1 MRHPGKLPSCAAPNG
16 SSGKA
21 RTSAAPRP
29 RAARAEHAGEDE
41 GDRLVGRL
49 DAAKANT
56 PPKAS
61 GVELRVGIFLCP
73 KFPLLSLAGLC
84 DALRHAADLGDQSR
98 QLRCTWTVLGGS
110 AAPVAAS
117 CGVEVPVQDAA
128 SSDCGF
134 DYVAVIGGLLP
145 SMEKPDPRAQRFLSR
160 AARAGVPLV
169 GICTGSFV
177 LARHGFMQGKVA
189 CVHPFHV
196 SDWKEAFP
204 GQAFTTNC
212 DYVFDGDRITCAGG
226 ISIIEL
232 ATELIRLH
240 CGPDRAAKVVHQ
252 MTVTQRTA
260 TSHVARRR
268 ALGYAS
274 ADNDKLR
281 QAIVLME
288 KNITTPLEIAVIAR
302 IVDSSSRQL
311 ERVFLAETGAAPSE
325 FYRNSR
331 LKYGRWLLSSTDS
344 PVSSIAYEC
353 GFADASHFIRHFQQ
367 LYGVSPGR
375 LRKALQPA
383 PA

>member
-1 MRHPGKLPSCAAPNG
+1 MRHPEKSP
-16 SSGKA
+16 
-21 RTSAAPRP
+21 RTALSAHP
-29 RAARAEHAGEDE
+29 ARAEPPRE
-41 GDRLVGRL
+41 GQALVERL
-49 DAAKANT
+49 DAAPAKPT
-56 PPKAS
+56 PKAS
-61 GVELRVGIFLCP
+61 GVELRIGILLLP
-73 KFPLLSLAGLC
+73 TFPLLSLAGLC

-98 QLRCTWTVLGGS
+98 QVRCSWTVLS
-110 AAPVAAS
+110 ASGEAVQSS
-117 CGVEVPVQDAA
+117 CGVAVAAQPAWDANA
-128 SSDCGF
+128 DTGTRTQTGTGF

-145 SMEKPDPRAQRFLSR
+145 AMKHTDPRGLAFLQQA
-160 AARAGVPLV
+160 AARGTPLV
-169 GICTGSFV
+169 GICTGSFA

-196 SDWKEAFP
+196 NDWQAAFP
-204 GQAFTTNC
+204 GLAFTTNC

-252 MTVTQRTA
+252 MTVTQKSA
-260 TSHVARRR
+260 ISHMARRR

-288 KNITTPLEIAVIAR
+288 KNITTPLEIGVIAR
-302 IVDSSSRQL
+302 LVDSSSRQL
-311 ERVFLAETGAAPSE
+311 ERVFLAETGASPSE

-331 LKYGRWLLSSTDS
+331 LKYGRWLLTTADS
-344 PVSSIAYEC
+344 PVSTIAYEC

-375 LRKALQPA
+375 LRKALQPTA
-383 PA
+383 

>member
-1 MRHPGKLPSCAAPNG
+1 MRHSGKLPTKGASAPKAAAAKRAKRAPA
-16 SSGKA
+16 KA
-21 RTSAAPRP
+21 NRT
-29 RAARAEHAGEDE
+29 AGVQDE
-41 GDRLVGRL
+41 GNQLVDRL
-49 DAAKANT
+49 DAAKAKT
-56 PPKAS
+56 PPKT

-73 KFPLLSLAGLC
+73 RFPLLSLAGLC

-98 QLRCTWTVLGGS
+98 QLRCTWAVLS
-110 AAPVAAS
+110 AAGETVASS
-117 CGVEVPVQDAA
+117 CGVEVATLPAA
-128 SSDCGF
+128 SSDCNF

-145 SMEKPDPRAQRFLSR
+145 FMKTADPRGVKFLNH
-160 AARAGVPLV
+160 AAKAGVPLI
-169 GICTGSFV
+169 GICTGSFA
-177 LARHGFMQGKVA
+177 LARHGFMQGRMA

-196 SDWKEAFP
+196 NDWKEAFP
-204 GQAFTTNC
+204 DLPFTTNC
-212 DYVFDGDRITCAGG
+212 DYIFDGDRITCAGG

-252 MTVTQRTA
+252 MTVTRKSA
-260 TSHVARRR
+260 ISHVARRR
-268 ALGYAS
+268 ALGYAC

-288 KNITTPLEIAVIAR
+288 KNITTPLEISVIAK

-311 ERVFLAETGAAPSE
+311 ERVFLAETGASPSG

-331 LKYGRWLLSSTDS
+331 LKYGRWLLTSTDS
-344 PVSSIAYEC
+344 PVSTIAYEC

-375 LRKALQPA
+375 LRKALPA
-383 PA
+383 VEV

>member
-1 MRHPGKLPSCAAPNG
+1 MRHSGKLPTKG
-16 SSGKA
+16 
-21 RTSAAPRP
+21 TSAPKAAAAKRVKRAPAKTN
-29 RAARAEHAGEDE
+29 RAAGVQDE
-41 GDRLVGRL
+41 GNQLVDRL
-49 DAAKANT
+49 DAAKAKT
-56 PPKAS
+56 PPKT

-73 KFPLLSLAGLC
+73 RFPLLSLAGLC

-98 QLRCTWTVLGGS
+98 QLRCTWAVLS
-110 AAPVAAS
+110 AAGETVASS
-117 CGVEVPVQDAA
+117 CGVEVATLPAA
-128 SSDCGF
+128 SSDCNF

-145 SMEKPDPRAQRFLSR
+145 FMKTADPRGVKFLNH
-160 AARAGVPLV
+160 AAKTGVPLI
-169 GICTGSFV
+169 GICTGSFA
-177 LARHGFMQGKVA
+177 LARHGFMKGRMA

-196 SDWKEAFP
+196 NDWKEAFP
-204 GQAFTTNC
+204 DLPFTTNC

-252 MTVTQRTA
+252 MTVTRKSA
-260 TSHVARRR
+260 ISHVARRR
-268 ALGYAS
+268 ALGYVC

-288 KNITTPLEIAVIAR
+288 KNITTPLEISVIAK

-311 ERVFLAETGAAPSE
+311 ERVFLAETGASPSE

-331 LKYGRWLLSSTDS
+331 LKYGRWLLTSTDS
-344 PVSSIAYEC
+344 PVSTIAYEC

-375 LRKALQPA
+375 LRKALPA
-383 PA
+383 VEV

>member
-1 MRHPGKLPSCAAPNG
+1 MGGP
-16 SSGKA
+16 
-21 RTSAAPRP
+21 
-29 RAARAEHAGEDE
+29 AGAQEE
-41 GDRLVGRL
+41 GAQLVDRLDL
-49 DAAKANT
+49 ANT
-56 PPKAS
+56 RMAPKS
-61 GVELRVGIFLCP
+61 LGVELRVGIFLCSR
-73 KFPLLSLAGLC
+73 FPLLSLAGLC

-98 QLRCTWTVLGGS
+98 QVRCTWTVLGATGDAVTS
-110 AAPVAAS
+110 S
-117 CGVEVPVQDAA
+117 CGVEVPALSAA
-128 SSDCGF
+128 SSDVNF

-145 SMEKPDPRAQRFLSR
+145 SMKAADP
-160 AARAGVPLV
+160 AAVKLLGQAVRKGVPLI

-177 LARHGFMQGKVA
+177 LAKHGFMKERVA

-196 SDWKEAFP
+196 DDWKEAFP
-204 GQAFTTNC
+204 GLAFTTNC

-232 ATELIRLH
+232 ATELIRMH
-240 CGPDRAAKVVHQ
+240 CGSDRAAKVVHQ
-252 MTVTQRTA
+252 MTVTQKSI
-260 TSHVARRR
+260 SHVSRRR

-288 KNITTPLEIAVIAR
+288 KNITTPLEISVIAK

-311 ERVFLAETGAAPSE
+311 ERVFQAETGTAPSE

-331 LKYGRWLLSSTDS
+331 LKYGRWLLASTDS
-344 PVSSIAYEC
+344 PVSTIAYEC

-375 LRKALQPA
+375 LRKALQPVA
-383 PA
+383 G

>member
-1 MRHPGKLPSCAAPNG
+1 MRHPVKTPIRGKTTPKNVPATPETEAQG
-16 SSGKA
+16 A
-21 RTSAAPRP
+21 RLV
-29 RAARAEHAGEDE
+29 
-41 GDRLVGRL
+41 DRLDV
-49 DAAKANT
+49 AKPRSA
-56 PPKAS
+56 PKAS
-61 GVELRVGIFLCP
+61 GIELRIGIYLWP
-73 KFPLLSLAGLC
+73 RFPLLSLAGLC

-98 QLRCTWTVLGGS
+98 QVRCSWTVLS
-110 AAPVAAS
+110 ADGQPVTSS
-117 CGVEVPVQDAA
+117 CGVEVAAQDAA
-128 SSDCGF
+128 QSDADF

-145 SMEKPDPRAQRFLSR
+145 FMKSADARGQRFLKT
-160 AARAGVPLV
+160 AAGRGVPLI
-169 GICTGSFV
+169 GICTGSFA
-177 LARHGFMQGKVA
+177 LARHGFMEGRMA

-204 GQAFTTNC
+204 ALAFTTNC
-212 DYVFDGDRITCAGG
+212 DYVIDGDRITCAGG

-252 MTVTQRTA
+252 MTVTQKSA
-260 TSHVARRR
+260 ISHVARRR
-268 ALGYAS
+268 ALGYAT

-302 IVDSSSRQL
+302 IVESSSRQL
-311 ERVFLAETGAAPSE
+311 ERVFLAETGSSPSE
-325 FYRNSR
+325 FYRSSR
-331 LKYGRWLLSSTDS
+331 LKYGRWLLASTDS

-367 LYGVSPGR
+367 LYGVSPGK

-383 PA
+383 EAVAG

>member
-1 MRHPGKLPSCAAPNG
+1 MDP
-16 SSGKA
+16 
-21 RTSAAPRP
+21 
-29 RAARAEHAGEDE
+29 HA
-41 GDRLVGRL
+41 L
-49 DAAKANT
+49 
-56 PPKAS
+56 
-61 GVELRVGIFLCP
+61 
-73 KFPLLSLAGLC
+73 
-84 DALRHAADLGDQSR
+84 
-98 QLRCTWTVLGGS
+98 
-110 AAPVAAS
+110 
-117 CGVEVPVQDAA
+117 
-128 SSDCGF
+128 
-134 DYVAVIGGLLP
+134 
-145 SMEKPDPRAQRFLSR
+145 RFLSR
-160 AARAGVPLV
+160 AAKAGIPLM

-177 LARHGFMQGKVA
+177 LARLGFMQGKMA

-196 SDWKEAFP
+196 NDWKEAFP

-260 TSHVARRR
+260 ASHVARRR
-268 ALGYAS
+268 ALGYVS

-288 KNITTPLEIAVIAR
+288 KNITTPLEIGVIAR

-331 LKYGRWLLSSTDS
+331 LKYGRWLLTSTDS
-344 PVSSIAYEC
+344 PVSTIAYEC

-375 LRKALQPA
+375 LRKALQPV

>member
-1 MRHPGKLPSCAAPNG
+1 MRHSGKLPTKGASAPKAAAV
-16 SSGKA
+16 KRA
-21 RTSAAPRP
+21 KRAPAKVN
-29 RAARAEHAGEDE
+29 RAAGVQDE
-41 GDRLVGRL
+41 GNQLVDRL
-49 DAAKANT
+49 DAAKAKT
-56 PPKAS
+56 PPKT

-73 KFPLLSLAGLC
+73 RFPLLSLAGLC

-98 QLRCTWTVLGGS
+98 QLRCTWAVLS
-110 AAPVAAS
+110 AAGETVASS
-117 CGVEVPVQDAA
+117 CGVEVATLPAA
-128 SSDCGF
+128 SSDCNF

-145 SMEKPDPRAQRFLSR
+145 FMKTADPRGVKFLNH
-160 AARAGVPLV
+160 AAKAGVPLI

-177 LARHGFMQGKVA
+177 LARHGFMQGRMA

-196 SDWKEAFP
+196 NDWKEAFP
-204 GQAFTTNC
+204 DLPFTTNC
-212 DYVFDGDRITCAGG
+212 DYIFDGDRITCAGG

-252 MTVTQRTA
+252 MTVTRKSA
-260 TSHVARRR
+260 ISHVARRR
-268 ALGYAS
+268 ALGYAC

-288 KNITTPLEIAVIAR
+288 KNITTPLEISVIAK

-311 ERVFLAETGAAPSE
+311 ERVFLAETGASPSG

-331 LKYGRWLLSSTDS
+331 LKYGRWLLTSTDS
-344 PVSSIAYEC
+344 PVSTIAYEC

-375 LRKALQPA
+375 LRKALPA
-383 PA
+383 VEV

>member
-1 MRHPGKLPSCAAPNG
+1 MAKTEKSVRVKRASGRRAGGSADAP
-16 SSGKA
+16 
-21 RTSAAPRP
+21 
-29 RAARAEHAGEDE
+29 DE
-41 GDRLVGRL
+41 GAQLVGRL
-49 DAAKANT
+49 DAAKAT
-56 PPKAS
+56 TAAKAS
-61 GVELRVGIFLCP
+61 GVELRIGIFLCP
-73 KFPLLSLAGLC
+73 QFPLLSLAGLC

-98 QLRCTWTVLGGS
+98 QVRCTWTVLGATG
-110 AAPVAAS
+110 APVASS
-117 CGVEVPVQDAA
+117 CGVEVPALAA
-128 SSDCGF
+128 ALSDGSF

-145 SMEKPDPRAQRFLSR
+145 AMKTADPVAQKFLAQVVKR
-160 AARAGVPLV
+160 GVPLI

-177 LARHGFMQGKVA
+177 LAQHGFMEERMA

-196 SDWKEAFP
+196 NDWKEAFP
-204 GQAFTTNC
+204 KLAFTTNC

-232 ATELIRLH
+232 ATELIRMH
-240 CGPDRAAKVVHQ
+240 CGSDRAAKVVHQ
-252 MTVTQRTA
+252 MTVTQKSI
-260 TSHVARRR
+260 SHVARRR

-288 KNITTPLEIAVIAR
+288 KNITTPLEISVIAK

-311 ERVFLAETGAAPSE
+311 ERVFQAETGTAPSE

-331 LKYGRWLLSSTDS
+331 LKYGRWLLTSTDS
-344 PVSSIAYEC
+344 PVSTIAYEC

-375 LRKALQPA
+375 LRKALQPVEG
-383 PA
+383 